1 MLEKSTLA
9 DKLKFAKMWAF
20 FLPKEREKTPNLI
33 IYKICA
39 YNHENKRYMYVYKHI
54 YKDAFVTAEI
64 CSGTFIVHKIDLS
77 IGLDL
82 IRNVM
87 PFSANLVSR

>member
-1 MLEKSTLA
+1 
-9 DKLKFAKMWAF
+9 
-20 FLPKEREKTPNLI
+20 
-33 IYKICA
+33 
-39 YNHENKRYMYVYKHI
+39 MYVYKHI